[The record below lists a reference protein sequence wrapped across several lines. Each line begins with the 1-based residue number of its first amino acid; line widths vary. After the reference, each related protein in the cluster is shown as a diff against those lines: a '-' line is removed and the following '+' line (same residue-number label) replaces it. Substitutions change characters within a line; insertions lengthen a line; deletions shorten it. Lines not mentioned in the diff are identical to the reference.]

1 MPSESRIMELLEEVL
16 DSQLTPEEV
25 CAGCPEML
33 PVLKDRLQRY
43 RSMDAQLEEMFPSS
57 RPVAA
62 KHRPGHILT
71 SLPDIPGYE
80 IKAILGRGGIGIV
93 YEARHL
99 TLRRRVALK
108 MLLSGEYASAL
119 ELTRFMRE
127 ARSVAA
133 LQHPNIVQ
141 VHDVGDFDGRPFYTM
156 ELIEGGTLGEKLAG
170 VPQPAREAAA
180 LVRVLAQAVDAAHQ
194 AGIVHRD
201 LKPANILLNLDGAP
215 KISDFGLARQLDED
229 LSLTLN
235 GARIGTPSYMSPE
248 QAAATADAAL
258 FPVDI
263 YALGAILYEMLTGR
277 PPFRGETAA
286 ETQRQVVCEEAVPP
300 SRLNAKV
307 PRDLETI
314 CLKALSKL
322 PKRRYATAAAMAD
335 DLHRFLRGEPVV
347 ARPAG
352 LVERM
357 GMWARRNPAPATA
370 IAAGMLISVGLIGG
384 LIHLD
389 ALRVKRF
396 NAVQVDLKEVA
407 DLEAWEQWPQAQ
419 ATLQR
424 ALERFDNSGPDSVR
438 TQLERA
444 QHDLDLV
451 QRLNAIH
458 LSREASGNLPLSRD
472 QANRD
477 YAQAFEQAGLAKV
490 FTPLD
495 SAASPIQTSAVH
507 GALVAALDDWSF
519 SATDPAQS
527 LWLLELAQKAD
538 GAVHRRADRL
548 RDPVAWASPTALAD
562 LARKVSVDGNSI
574 SAFLAMAQRLNDL
587 GVDPAAFLERVQ
599 KQHPADFWTNLV
611 LGDTLLSRNPFE
623 AGTYYRAALAARPTA
638 AVCYNAVADSLA
650 LQSHHEEAI
659 EYYQKALSLNPD
671 YPRALTRIADC
682 YRTIGRLADAIDSYQ
697 KSLRLDPNDA
707 WAHVGLAQTLAR
719 AGQFDAALYQF
730 NAVPAGD
737 LYDPAIENAFRGMLV
752 RQGRGED
759 ALALWKKQ
767 LATGPASFDQW
778 NGYAELCLFLGHDDQ
793 YQAACASLLEKFGKR
808 YESRVEEPIARAC
821 LLLPSLDLNQKA
833 TALANHAVWLDHRHY
848 DYYFAYSMFAK
859 GLSDYRLGRFDG
871 AIAIMSHSAPMVM
884 GPCPNLIEAM
894 ALHDKGDQ
902 AGAMK
907 KLAQAVTRFDWSR
920 SNADQRDIWIFHIL
934 RREAEAKILPSLP
947 AFLAGTWQPTD
958 NNQRLALTG
967 VCQFQGLAAHC
978 FQLYIDA
985 FSADPALANNLDPD
999 LRFRAACAAAIAA
1012 SGTGQDSNSLSPTQR
1027 TAMRASALKW
1037 LSDDLDAMTAQL
1049 NLGDHDSSD
1058 RFEQNLKLWRSTSE
1072 LAGVRQETALQK
1084 LSPDEID
1091 QWNTF
1096 WSSVDEK
1103 LNLLVNHG

>member
-1 MPSESRIMELLEEVL
+1 MPDESRIMELLEEVL

-25 CAGCPEML
+25 CAGCPEMI
-33 PVLKDRLQRY
+33 PALKDRLQRY
-43 RSMDAQLEEMFPSS
+43 HSMDAQLEELFPSS
-57 RPVAA
+57 QHVTGKQRPAD
-62 KHRPGHILT
+62 ILT
-71 SLPDIPGYE
+71 TLPDIPGYE
-80 IKAILGRGGIGIV
+80 VKAILGRGGIGIV

-141 VHDVGDFDGRPFYTM
+141 VHDVGDFEGRPFYTM
-156 ELIEGGTLGEKLAG
+156 ELIEGGTLAQKLAG

-180 LVRVLAQAVDAAHQ
+180 FVRVLAQAVDAAHQ

-229 LSLTLN
+229 MSLTLN
-235 GARIGTPSYMSPE
+235 GARVGTPSYMSPE
-248 QAAATADAAL
+248 QAAGTAEAAL

-263 YALGAILYEMLTGR
+263 YALGAVLYEMLTGR
-277 PPFRGETAA
+277 PPFRAETAA
-286 ETQRQVVCEEAVPP
+286 ETQRQVVAEEAVPP

-314 CLKALSKL
+314 CLKCLNKQ
-322 PKRRYATAAAMAD
+322 PRRRYATAAAMAE

-347 ARPAG
+347 ARRTR
-352 LVERM
+352 LVERI
-357 GMWARRNPAPATA
+357 GMWTRRNPAPATA
-370 IAAGMLISVGLIGG
+370 IAAAVLVSVGLIGG

-389 ALRVKRF
+389 ALRMKRI

-407 DLEAWEQWPQAQ
+407 DLESWEQWPQAQ
-419 ATLQR
+419 ATLER
-424 ALERFDNSGPDSVR
+424 ALERFDNSGPEPVR
-438 TQLERA
+438 TQLDRA
-444 QHDLDLV
+444 QHDLELV
-451 QRLNAIH
+451 QRLDAIH
-458 LSREASGNLPLSRD
+458 LSREASGNLPVSRV

-477 YAQAFEQAGLAKV
+477 YAQAFEQAGLASV

-495 SAASPIQTSAVH
+495 SAAAPIRTSAVRS
-507 GALVAALDDWSF
+507 ALVAALDDWSF

-538 GAVHRRADRL
+538 GMVRRKGDRL
-548 RDPVAWASPTALAD
+548 RDPDAWASPAVLAE

-574 SAFLAMAQRLNDL
+574 SAFLAMAQRMNDL
-587 GVDPAAFLERVQ
+587 GIDPSSFLKRVQ

-611 LGDTLLSRNPFE
+611 LGDMLLGHNPFE

-650 LQSHHEEAI
+650 LQSHHEDAV
-659 EYYQKALSLNPD
+659 EYYQKALSLTPD
-671 YPRALTRIADC
+671 YPRALTRLADC
-682 YRTIGRLADAIDSYQ
+682 YRTIGRLEDAIDAYQ
-697 KSLRLDPNDA
+697 KSLRLDPNNA
-707 WAHVGLAQTLAR
+707 WAHVGLAQALAQ

-737 LYDPAIENAFRGMLV
+737 LYDPGIENAFRGLLV

-767 LATGPASFDQW
+767 LATSPSSFEQW
-778 NGYAELCLFLGHDDQ
+778 NGYAELCLFLGHGDE
-793 YQAACASLLEKFGKR
+793 YQAACRALLEKFGKR
-808 YESRVEEPIARAC
+808 IDSRVEEPIARAC
-821 LLLPSLDLNQKA
+821 LLLPNLELNQKA
-833 TALANHAVWLDHRHY
+833 TPLANHAVWLDHRHY
-848 DYYFAYSMFAK
+848 DYYFGYSMFAK

-871 AIAIMSHSAPMVM
+871 TIAIMTHSAPKVM
-884 GPCPNLIEAM
+884 GPCPDLIEAM

-907 KLAQAVTRFDWSR
+907 KLAQAVTRFDWSP

-934 RREAEAKILPSLP
+934 RREAEAKILPNLP
-947 AFLAGTWQPTD
+947 AFLTGTWQPSSND
-958 NNQRLALTG
+958 ERLALTG

-978 FQLYIDA
+978 ARLYTDA
-985 FSADPALANNLDPD
+985 FAADPALATRPDPD
-999 LRFRAACAAAIAA
+999 LRFAAACAAAMAA
-1012 SGTGQDSNSLSPTQR
+1012 GGVGQDSGSLNPAQR
-1027 TAMRASALKW
+1027 TDMRAAALKW
-1037 LSDDLDAMTAQL
+1037 LTDDLDAMTAQL

-1058 RFEQNLKLWRSTSE
+1058 RFERNLKLWRSTSE
-1072 LAGVRQETALQK
+1072 LASVRRESDLQK
-1084 LSPDEID
+1084 LSPDAID

-1103 LNLLVNHG
+1103 LDLLVNHG